1 MHLKTEESIT
11 LARRNG
17 APTGIAEDLAIADAV
32 NRLADAAEDLAKI
45 VQRIETVAEIA
56 GRLLTEPLAIVT
68 MVRQIE
74 RIGKNL
80 EKADEQ
86 HRERAAKDEF
96 ARALNMTD
104 AELAS

>member
-1 MHLKTEESIT
+1 M
-11 LARRNG
+11 ARRNG

-32 NRLADAAEDLAKI
+32 NRLADAADSIAASL
-45 VQRIETVAEIA
+45 QRIESVAEIA
-56 GRLLTEPLAIVT
+56 GRFLTEPLAIVT
-68 MVRQIE
+68 MARQIE

-104 AELAS
+104 AEYF

>member
-1 MHLKTEESIT
+1 MHPKTEESVN
-11 LARRNG
+11 LARYKG
-17 APTGIAEDLAIADAV
+17 APMGIAEDLAIADAV
-32 NRLADAAEDLAKI
+32 NRLADAADSIAVSL
-45 VQRIETVAEIA
+45 QRIETVAEIV
-56 GRLLTEPLAIVT
+56 GRLLTDPLAIVT
-68 MVRQIE
+68 MARQIE

-86 HRERAAKDEF
+86 NRERAAKDEF